1 MCIYLLPYRQIYKTK
16 LLALSVRAIGG
27 RYLILEASERSR
39 TCYPLTSIKRS
50 FAKQSTEVS
59 EDVQA
64 SAGTLTTAQKGCIF
78 VLLYLKALPHSS

>member
-16 LLALSVRAIGG
+16 LLALGVRAIGS

-39 TCYPLTSIKRS
+39 TCYPLTSRS